1 VSFLGIFGSVF
12 TFVSYYHLLKTME
25 VTRLS
30 LIAFVTPITAALLG
44 WLVLGEKI
52 TWVTGAG
59 AILVFFGIWIVN
71 ILAPRRAFAAA
82 LRSRV
87 PD

>member
-1 VSFLGIFGSVF
+1 
-12 TFVSYYHLLKTME
+12 ME

-44 WLVLGEKI
+44 WLVLGEKL
-52 TWVTGAG
+52 TWATAAG
-59 AILVFFGIWIVN
+59 AVLVFLGIWIVN
-71 ILAPRRAFAAA
+71 ILAPKRALAVI
-82 LRSRV
+82 RNRV